1 MGITG
6 APGCASP
13 LVFRYGHVL
22 IAYFSSPMAY
32 CILLPVYNAFREGG
46 WISQGFG
53 KITDAYSNYP
63 LVALG
68 LTVAMFFSYRAW
80 RNATAS
86 GGGGK
91 IFDLMVEG
99 LGCYRTSPTQPINQS
114 CTSNLNSRSFLQR

>member
-1 MGITG
+1 VKQLFSGIESLVTITLVLAGIVGIT
-6 APGCASP
+6 
-13 LVFRYGHVL
+13 
-22 IAYFSSPMAY
+22 
-32 CILLPVYNAFREGG
+32 YNAFRDGG

-53 KITDAYSNYP
+53 KITDAYANYP

-91 IFDLMVEG
+91 IFDLLVYVFMAAGTYFIARYVIKGEV
-99 LGCYRTSPTQPINQS
+99 
-114 CTSNLNSRSFLQR
+114 

>member
-1 MGITG
+1 MKQIFSALESLITIILVIAGIVG
-6 APGCASP
+6 AS
-13 LVFRYGHVL
+13 
-22 IAYFSSPMAY
+22 
-32 CILLPVYNAFREGG
+32 YNAFREGG